1 MAENNVLKDKLGKIL
16 NPKIPR
22 YEKFRRKF
30 ESGEIL
36 TNQMTNGEIGGITG
50 AYYNLT
56 FKKSYNTVPKIILEP
71 RTKVD
76 NMGFVQTLVDNLST
90 TGCRIWINSQ
100 PHSTNYSIM
109 YFIFED

>member
-1 MAENNVLKDKLGKIL
+1 MSNSVLKDKDENIL

-22 YEKFRRKF
+22 YEKFQKKF

-36 TNQMTNGEIGGITG
+36 TNQMTNGQIGGITG
-50 AYYNLT
+50 AYYDLT
-56 FKKSYNTVPKIILEP
+56 FERAYNNIPKVVLEP

-76 NMGFVQTLVDNLST
+76 NMGFVQTLVENLST

-100 PHSTNYSIM
+100 PHSNNYSVM
-109 YFIFED
+109 YFIFEE